1 MNFETFWE
9 ILLDAIKDSLIVF
22 PFLILTYIIIEYI
35 ERKSNLFKN
44 GNGFRGKNAPL
55 FGALAGIFPQCGVSV
70 MSAKLYDK
78 DMIKAGTLLSVFIAT
93 SDEAFAILLTSGNFL
108 SLILLIVSKFIVAV
122 VVGYAVN
129 AFIKKAVVIK
139 YRLVS
144 FKHEEYCRQC
154 GNSTMAK
161 TKFEAYFLYPL
172 IHALKTLAFIFIV
185 NLVFGIIIFFV
196 GEQNIVAFMENKEI
210 LQPFL
215 AGLVGLIPN
224 CASSILITQL
234 FVKGGISFGS
244 MFAGLSVNA
253 GVGLA
258 IMLKNK
264 TKLTKNLL
272 LIALLYVISVSVGL
286 IFNLIF

>member
-1 MNFETFWE
+1 MTIEIFWE

-22 PFLILTYIIIEYI
+22 PFLILTYIIIEYV
-35 ERKSNLFKN
+35 ERKSNLFN
-44 GNGFRGKNAPL
+44 SGNGFRGKNAPL

-70 MSAKLYDK
+70 MSSKLYDK

-108 SLILLIVSKFIVAV
+108 ALAQLLISKFIVAII
-122 VVGYAVN
+122 VGYVVN
-129 AFIKKAVVIK
+129 AFIKRSVVVK
-139 YRLVS
+139 YRAVS
-144 FKHEEYCRQC
+144 FKHEDYCRQC
-154 GNSTMAK
+154 GSSAVAK
-161 TKFEAYFLYPL
+161 TKLEAYFFYPIL
-172 IHALKTLAFIFIV
+172 HALKTLAFIFIV
-185 NLVFGIIIFFV
+185 NFVFGIIIFFV
-196 GEQNIVAFMENKEI
+196 GEQNIISFMESKEI

-215 AGLVGLIPN
+215 SAIVGLIPN

-234 FVKGGISFGS
+234 FVKGGITFGS

-264 TKLTKNLL
+264 SKLKSNLL
-272 LIALLYVISVSVGL
+272 IIALLYTISVSVGL
-286 IFNLIF
+286 LFNLIF